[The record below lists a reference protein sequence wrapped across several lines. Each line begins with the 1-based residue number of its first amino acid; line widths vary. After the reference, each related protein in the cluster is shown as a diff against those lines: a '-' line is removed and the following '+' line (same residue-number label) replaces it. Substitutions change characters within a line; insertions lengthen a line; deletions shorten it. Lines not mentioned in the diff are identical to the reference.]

1 MKRNWEWLEGLAL
14 QTPAEALAA
23 HYAKTLAKELMKWP
37 PQVDWADSAQ
47 QTRFAPLYAAEAR
60 RPRLEAL
67 EAGFVRLRLE
77 LERDYEALD
86 HDARNHAL
94 EAELPDEHEQLAARF
109 VWLYASESFA
119 ELFERTESRFKRR
132 HALITLELVAKRLA
146 AGWDRSEG

>member
-1 MKRNWEWLEGLAL
+1 MSTGNSTRAHDESIDAFRTLGCIFQRNHPTEGHSEEN
-14 QTPAEALAA
+14 QT
-23 HYAKTLAKELMKWP
+23 
-37 PQVDWADSAQ
+37 
-47 QTRFAPLYAAEAR
+47 
-60 RPRLEAL
+60 PRLEAL

-86 HDARNHAL
+86 HDSRNHAL